1 MKGLIKHSLV
11 LAAVL
16 LTGCVSYSQH
26 ELPAVQTWPP
36 TANAPAQKPTAYVR
50 TIEARRRRAD
60 EALNQVNSGPGYAA
74 AGAPALLWE
83 KAVADS
89 FRQSNRFSRVS
100 TDKVD
105 SDIYAEAT
113 LHNNEQFNMASAI
126 ITGVTFFIIPTTAKN
141 TFTLETVFKDK
152 DGKELGRVKKSE
164 SVRTWMQLVL
174 IVGIPF
180 RADTREVVE
189 ALTRSTLDEAVQ
201 RKLL

>member
-1 MKGLIKHSLV
+1 MMGFIKHSLV

-36 TANAPAQKPTAYVR
+36 AATVQQKPTAYVR
-50 TIEARRRRAD
+50 TT
-60 EALNQVNSGPGYAA
+60 ALNQVNSGPTVAA
-74 AGAPALLWE
+74 SGAQATAWE
-83 KAVADS
+83 ASVAETFRDS
-89 FRQSNRFSRVS
+89 GRFTRVS
-100 TDKVD
+100 TDKVA

-113 LHNNEQFNMASAI
+113 LSNNEKFSMASAI
-126 ITGVTFFIIPTTAKN
+126 ITGATFFIIPSTAQN

-164 SVRTWMQLVL
+164 SVRTWMHLVL

-180 RADTREVVE
+180 QQDTRDVVQ
-189 ALTRSTLDEAVQ
+189 ALTRSTLDEAVRRQ
-201 RKLL
+201 LL

>member
-16 LTGCVSYSQH
+16 LSGCVSYSQH
-26 ELPAVQTWPP
+26 ELPPVQTWPP
-36 TANAPAQKPTAYVR
+36 TANAPAQKPTAFVR
-50 TIEARRRRAD
+50 TT
-60 EALNQVNSGPGYAA
+60 ALNQVNGGAGNTAP
-74 AGAPALLWE
+74 GAPAALWE
-83 KAVADS
+83 KSVADA

-105 SDIYAEAT
+105 SDIYADAT
-113 LHNNEQFNMASAI
+113 LHNNEEYSPVSAF
-126 ITGVTFFIIPTTAKN
+126 ITGFTFFVIPTTAKN
-141 TFTLETVFKDK
+141 IFTLETVFKDK

-164 SVRTWMQLVL
+164 SVRTWVHLVL

-180 RADTREVVE
+180 QTDTREVVE

-201 RKLL
+201 RKLF

>member
-1 MKGLIKHSLV
+1 M
-11 LAAVL
+11 
-16 LTGCVSYSQH
+16 
-26 ELPAVQTWPP
+26 
-36 TANAPAQKPTAYVR
+36 
-50 TIEARRRRAD
+50 
-60 EALNQVNSGPGYAA
+60 
-74 AGAPALLWE
+74 LWE

-89 FRQSNRFSRVS
+89 FRHSNRFSRVS

-105 SDIYAEAT
+105 SDIYADAT
-113 LHNNEQFNMASAI
+113 LYNNEQFSMASAI

-180 RADTREVVE
+180 QADSREVVE

>member
-11 LAAVL
+11 LAAIL

-36 TANAPAQKPTAYVR
+36 TANMPAQKPTAYVH
-50 TIEARRRRAD
+50 TSAQ
-60 EALNQVNSGPGYAA
+60 NHVNGGPGNAA
-74 AGAPALLWE
+74 VGAPVVLWE

-105 SDIYAEAT
+105 SDIYVDAT
-113 LHNNEQFNMASAI
+113 LHNNEEYSP
-126 ITGVTFFIIPTTAKN
+126 VLTFISGFTFCIIPTTAKN
-141 TFTLETVFKDK
+141 IFTLETVFKDK

-164 SVRTWMQLVL
+164 SVRTLIHLVL

-180 RADTREVVE
+180 QANTGEVVE

-201 RKLL
+201 RKLF

>member
-26 ELPAVQTWPP
+26 ELPAVQPWPP
-36 TANAPAQKPTAYVR
+36 TANAPQVKPTAYVR
-50 TIEARRRRAD
+50 TT
-60 EALNQVNSGPGYAA
+60 ALNHVNGGPGNASAGKPAA
-74 AGAPALLWE
+74 LWE
-83 KAVADS
+83 KAVADAY
-89 FRQSNRFSRVS
+89 RQSERFSRVS

-105 SDIYAEAT
+105 SDIYVDAT
-113 LHNNEQFNMASAI
+113 LHNNEEYSPVSAF
-126 ITGVTFFIIPTTAKN
+126 ITGFTFFIIPTTAKN
-141 TFTLETVFKDK
+141 IFTLETVFKDK

-164 SVRTWMQLVL
+164 SVRSWMHLVL

-180 RADTREVVE
+180 QADTREVVE

>member
-1 MKGLIKHSLV
+1 MMGFIKHSLV

-36 TANAPAQKPTAYVR
+36 AATVQQKPTAYVR
-50 TIEARRRRAD
+50 TT
-60 EALNQVNSGPGYAA
+60 ALNQVNSGPTVAA
-74 AGAPALLWE
+74 SGAQATAWE
-83 KAVADS
+83 TSVAETFRDS
-89 FRQSNRFSRVS
+89 GRFTRVS
-100 TDKVD
+100 TDKVA

-113 LHNNEQFNMASAI
+113 LSNNEKFSMASAI
-126 ITGVTFFIIPTTAKN
+126 ITGATFFIIPSTAQN

-164 SVRTWMQLVL
+164 SVRTWMHLVL

-180 RADTREVVE
+180 QQDTRDVVQ
-189 ALTRSTLDEAVQ
+189 ALTRSTLDEAVRRQ
-201 RKLL
+201 LL

>member
-1 MKGLIKHSLV
+1 MKGLIKHGLV

-16 LTGCVSYSQH
+16 LSGCVSYSQH
-26 ELPAVQTWPP
+26 ELPEVQTWPP
-36 TANAPAQKPTAYVR
+36 TANAPAQKPTAFVR
-50 TIEARRRRAD
+50 TTS
-60 EALNQVNSGPGYAA
+60 LYHVNSGPGNTA
-74 AGAPALLWE
+74 AGNQAAQWE

-105 SDIYAEAT
+105 SDIYVDAT
-113 LHNNEQFNMASAI
+113 LHNNEQYSVASAI
-126 ITGVTFFIIPTTAKN
+126 ITGVTFFIIPSTAKN

-152 DGKELGRVKKSE
+152 DGKELGRISKSE

-180 RADTREVVE
+180 QANTAQVVE

-201 RKLL
+201 RKLF

>member
-26 ELPAVQTWPP
+26 ELPPVQTWPP
-36 TANAPAQKPTAYVR
+36 TANAPAHKPTAYVR
-50 TIEARRRRAD
+50 TTG
-60 EALNQVNSGPGYAA
+60 LNQVNGGPANAA
-74 AGAPALLWE
+74 AGAPAALWE
-83 KAVADS
+83 KAVADG
-89 FRQSNRFSRVS
+89 FRQSNRFARVS

-105 SDIYAEAT
+105 SDIYADAT
-113 LHNNEQFNMASAI
+113 LYNNEQFSMASAI
-126 ITGVTFFIIPTTAKN
+126 ITGVTFFIIPSTAKN

-164 SVRTWMQLVL
+164 SVRTWMHLVL

-180 RADTREVVE
+180 QADTREVVE

-201 RKLL
+201 RKLF

>member
-26 ELPAVQTWPP
+26 ELPAVQPWPP
-36 TANAPAQKPTAYVR
+36 TANAPAQKPTAYVH
-50 TIEARRRRAD
+50 TTAQ
-60 EALNQVNSGPGYAA
+60 NHVNGGPGNAA
-74 AGAPALLWE
+74 VGAPVALWE
-83 KAVADS
+83 KAVVDS
-89 FRQSNRFSRVS
+89 YHASNRFSRVS

-105 SDIYAEAT
+105 SDIYVDAT
-113 LHNNEQFNMASAI
+113 LHNNEQFNMALTI
-126 ITGVTFFIIPTTAKN
+126 ISGATFAIIPTTAKN

-164 SVRTWMQLVL
+164 SVRTWIQLLL

-180 RADTREVVE
+180 QADTREVVE

>member
-36 TANAPAQKPTAYVR
+36 TANAPAQKPTAYVH
-50 TIEARRRRAD
+50 TTAQ
-60 EALNQVNSGPGYAA
+60 NHVNGGPGNAA
-74 AGAPALLWE
+74 VGAPVVLWE
-83 KAVADS
+83 KAVADTY
-89 FRQSNRFSRVS
+89 RASNRFSRVS

-105 SDIYAEAT
+105 SDIYVDAT
-113 LHNNEQFNMASAI
+113 LHNNEEYSPVSAF
-126 ITGVTFFIIPTTAKN
+126 ITGFTFFIIPSTAKN
-141 TFTLETVFKDK
+141 IFTLETVFKDK
-152 DGKELGRVKKSE
+152 EGKELGRVKKSE
-164 SVRTWMQLVL
+164 SVRTWMHLVL

-180 RADTREVVE
+180 QADTREVVE